1 MSASDSSV
9 ISVEENS
16 SQLIGDGDG
25 DESVCF
31 AVGDKFYTYDELK
44 KKIDAY
50 ERFRSVQLCHSDSRT
65 LEAAKKRVP
74 RKVSKAKKEL
84 MYYQINFS
92 CILIWW

>member
-50 ERFRSVQLCHSDSRT
+50 ERFQSVQLLQFYWNTRGS
-65 LEAAKKRVP
+65 EEG
-74 RKVSKAKKEL
+74 SKNC
-84 MYYQINFS
+84 YH
-92 CILIWW
+92 

>member
-50 ERFRSVQLCHSDSRT
+50 EIPKCTAVTIL
-65 LEAAKKRVP
+65 LEH
-74 RKVSKAKKEL
+74 
-84 MYYQINFS
+84 
-92 CILIWW
+92 

>member
-50 ERFRSVQLCHSDSRT
+50 ERFRSVQLLQFYWNTRGSEEGSKKIVITEDS
-65 LEAAKKRVP
+65 
-74 RKVSKAKKEL
+74 S
-84 MYYQINFS
+84 
-92 CILIWW
+92 W